1 MIASIAAV
9 APQYLA
15 LLALLAAAYVSLGN
29 WMARTYTSEK
39 DWAVERLV
47 YRILRIDPN
56 RGHNAK
62 NYARALLGFSLA
74 SVLVLYAVQRLQ
86 AVLPSF
92 GNAREEAVEPWM
104 AFNTAASFTSN
115 TNWQSYSGEDTLTN
129 ASQMLGLTVQNFASA
144 AVGMCVA
151 VALIR
156 GIGHLGY
163 SRDTLATENGQH
175 LIGNFWVDLT
185 RGLVRILLPL
195 SLFISTVLVLG
206 GTMQTFGSN
215 LVTESG
221 VDISRAPVASQE
233 AIKLL
238 GTNGGGIFGA
248 NSAHPFENP
257 TGFTN
262 LVEIFSLL
270 VISFCMIR
278 TYGVML
284 KSQKHAWTL
293 LGVAGGLW
301 TVMVVLVTWAQHT
314 LVGGASQLA
323 GVNMEGIEQ
332 RLGIDASALFA
343 VSTTGT

>member
-1 MIASIAAV
+1 
-9 APQYLA
+9 
-15 LLALLAAAYVSLGN
+15 
-29 WMARTYTSEK
+29 
-39 DWAVERLV
+39 
-47 YRILRIDPN
+47 
-56 RGHNAK
+56 
-62 NYARALLGFSLA
+62 
-74 SVLVLYAVQRLQ
+74 
-86 AVLPSF
+86 
-92 GNAREEAVEPWM
+92 
-104 AFNTAASFTSN
+104 
-115 TNWQSYSGEDTLTN
+115 
-129 ASQMLGLTVQNFASA
+129 
-144 AVGMCVA
+144 
-151 VALIR
+151 
-156 GIGHLGY
+156 
-163 SRDTLATENGQH
+163 
-175 LIGNFWVDLT
+175 
-185 RGLVRILLPL
+185 
-195 SLFISTVLVLG
+195 
-206 GTMQTFGSN
+206 MQTFGSN

-278 TYGVML
+278 MYGVML

-293 LGVAGGLW
+293 LSVAGGLW

-323 GVNMEGIEQ
+323 GANMEGIEQ

-343 VSTTGT
+343 VSTTGTSTGAVDSMHDSYSPLGGGLLILNMLLGEIAPGGVGTLSLIHI